1 MAQRFF
7 VGVVIGTIISWW
19 FFVYSYGI
27 YQEEYLNTIS
37 ELQNDKEGLENKIKV
52 LQDDYNVLN
61 KKNQQQ
67 LSIQDITISIQNA
80 DQYKL
85 REYSKQEIIAD
96 LKEDLSSLIAK
107 DIKSVSKTQ
116 FLIKKTIENKIY
128 NIDNKKYKLE
138 LKVLVIDTTLVVD
151 VELLFSK

>member
-1 MAQRFF
+1 M
-7 VGVVIGTIISWW
+7 IGTIISWW